1 MRIFVSYSHQDE
13 GLRSKFAEQLQILV
27 NLGVIR
33 PWYDRMIEVG
43 KEWEQQI
50 LRQLSSSRIILL
62 LVSPSLCASKYAYG
76 VEVQRAMALHRRG
89 KARVL
94 PIILRP
100 TPLLDHMPFGELQAL
115 PTDGRPVTRWGN
127 RDEAFASIAKSLFDV
142 ARGMR

>member
-1 MRIFVSYSHQDE
+1 F
-13 GLRSKFAEQLQILV
+13 GEQLQILV

-43 KEWEQQI
+43 KEWERQI

-89 KARVL
+89 VDNSPSHHGSAVGADCLNVKSEERVVYKRL
-94 PIILRP
+94 NSTGTLIQKTTMEAPHETLCI
-100 TPLLDHMPFGELQAL
+100 TSDWMF
-115 PTDGRPVTRWGN
+115 TR
-127 RDEAFASIAKSLFDV
+127 RRSAIV
-142 ARGMR
+142 